1 MEGPTTVTFDHL
13 LTFFFSTC
21 SVFSTSFFFF
31 YFKASVSLGTGK
43 KKKVTLTDM
52 YGPINSVKNIE

>member
-1 MEGPTTVTFDHL
+1 MEGPTTATFDHL
-13 LTFFFSTC
+13 LTFFF
-21 SVFSTSFFFF
+21 FF
-31 YFKASVSLGTGK
+31 FKASVSLGTGK